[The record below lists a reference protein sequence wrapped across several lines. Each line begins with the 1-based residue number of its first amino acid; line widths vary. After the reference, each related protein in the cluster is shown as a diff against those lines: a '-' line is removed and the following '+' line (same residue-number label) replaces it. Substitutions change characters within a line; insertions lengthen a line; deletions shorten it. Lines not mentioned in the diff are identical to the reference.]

1 MTTLKT
7 PNSFF
12 TRKALISDVMTNR
25 FYQEQFSTIDQF
37 KAAIERE
44 VSAIDADKD
53 LLRKV
58 CLSVTYRI
66 KERVDANGAHI
77 EKER

>member
-1 MTTLKT
+1 MK
-7 PNSFF
+7 
-12 TRKALISDVMTNR
+12 NR
-25 FYQEQFSTIDQF
+25 VYQEQFTTINQL
-37 KAAIERE
+37 KAAIERK

-58 CLSVTYRI
+58 YSSVTYRI
-66 KERVDANGAHI
+66 KECVDANGAHI